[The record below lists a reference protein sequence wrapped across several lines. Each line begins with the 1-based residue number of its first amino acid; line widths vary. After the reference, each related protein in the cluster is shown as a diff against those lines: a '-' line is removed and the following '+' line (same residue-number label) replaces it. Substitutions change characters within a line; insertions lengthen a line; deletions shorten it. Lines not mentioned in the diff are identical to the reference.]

1 MRLTRVLVA
10 NRAEI
15 ASRVFATCHRMGI
28 ETVAVHSP
36 ADAEL
41 RFVREADYA
50 VQLPGD
56 APSES
61 YLRADAILDAA
72 RLTGADAIHPGYGF
86 LSENADFARAVI
98 DAGLVWIGPSPESIE
113 AMGSKI
119 EAKQAMKAA
128 GVPVL
133 EVPSQPS
140 SADLPLL
147 IKASAGGGGRGMRVV
162 RDLGDLPTEIAAAQ
176 AEALSAFGDGT
187 VFMEP
192 YVERGRHIE
201 VQVIGTRD
209 GVLALGTR
217 DCSVQRR
224 HQKVIEEAP
233 AHDVSE
239 ALVEAARLAAASIGY
254 LNAGTVEFLVEG
266 ERFFFLEMNTRL
278 QVEHPVTEAIYGLD
292 LVELQLEV
300 AAGGGHSARVQEL
313 IQNPPTPHGCAVE
326 ARLYAEDPAADYQPH
341 SGVIHRLDIPQ
352 DTEFAPHRDGIR
364 LDAGFGSG
372 DSVGTHYDAMLAKV
386 ISVAPSREQAIAQL
400 RRTLMR
406 SRLHGLVTNRDQLVA
421 ILDAP
426 AFAEGPDTSFLAE
439 FEWKSP
445 TLALAPVAATLAL
458 AEHRADQRV
467 VHRGIP
473 VGWRN
478 VQAGYRSTSLRCGDE
493 DLEVQWRGGRDGY
506 QIDGD
511 VEVVSASA
519 TQVRLRSAGVTT
531 TYDVSIVGD
540 AIHVDTAQ
548 GSAAYVVVP
557 RFTDP
562 AAQISHGS
570 LLAPMPGTVVSVGAA
585 EGEVIEAGTPVL
597 VIEAMKMQHT
607 VSAPS
612 AGVLTKLNV
621 KPGQQVASGEVLA
634 IVEAKEES

>member
-1 MRLTRVLVA
+1 M
-10 NRAEI
+10 
-15 ASRVFATCHRMGI
+15 
-28 ETVAVHSP
+28 
-36 ADAEL
+36 

-86 LSENADFARAVI
+86 LSENADFARSVI
-98 DAGLVWIGPSPESIE
+98 DSGLVWIGPSPESIE

-133 EVPSQPS
+133 EVPSQPT

-162 RDLGDLPTEIAAAQ
+162 RDLGDLPAEMAAGQ

-254 LNAGTVEFLVEG
+254 LNADTVEFLVEG

-341 SGVIHRLDIPQ
+341 SGVIHRLDIPH
-352 DTEFAPHRDGIR
+352 DSEFASRRDGIR
-364 LDAGFGSG
+364 LDSGFGSG

-426 AFAEGPDTSFLAE
+426 AFGEGPDTSFLAQ

-445 TLALAPVAATLAL
+445 NLELAPVAATLAL

-478 VQAGYRSTSLRCGDE
+478 VQAGYRSTRLRCGDE
-493 DLEVQWRGGRDGY
+493 DIEVQWRGGRDGY
-506 QIDGD
+506 QIDGE
-511 VEVVSASA
+511 VEVVSASP

-531 TYDVSIVGD
+531 TYEVSIVGD
-540 AIHVDTAQ
+540 AVHVDAAQ

-585 EGEVIEAGTPVL
+585 EGDAIEAGTPVL

-607 VSAPS
+607 VSTPS